1 MPSQENIQFCES
13 ADNLNHIFSYENDL
27 RSQYHNSLRLK
38 NDSVEQPPSLQ
49 SHKGFPR
56 TDDYSKDVSGGGNDS
71 GDSNSGK
78 RISTHELNSETVC
91 AHIYIFIFVFIYGIQ
106 CAYTHFIV

>member
-13 ADNLNHIFSYENDL
+13 NDDLNQIFSCENGL
-27 RSQYHNSLRLK
+27 RSQFHHSFRLK
-38 NDSVEQPPSLQ
+38 NDSVEQPPSLHQ

-56 TDDYSKDVSGGGNDS
+56 TDDNSGNDNDVSNG
-71 GDSNSGK
+71 GK

-91 AHIYIFIFVFIYGIQ
+91 AHICIFIFVFICVYGM
-106 CAYTHFIV
+106 